1 MWLPWEQRW
10 DNPLSLCTVKM
21 SWRNWCL
28 VSVSG
33 CRDQLAHWS
42 TTWGPAPSFQHGEC
56 SSLSPQGGHFLL
68 CGDLTFPGLLCS
80 LPCVLLLSS
89 KLYPRV
95 CNFWKLL
102 SHITTDNPFCLDS
115 SVSLYLSFS
124 NVTDFL
130 KGSVLGHV
138 TISPLPGVWM
148 LQPYPRIRRCWGQ
161 NRAPFG
167 PSWSVSRS
175 LQIKVIF

>member
-1 MWLPWEQRW
+1 
-10 DNPLSLCTVKM
+10 M
-21 SWRNWCL
+21 SWRNWCH

-33 CRDQLAHWS
+33 CRDQLAHWC
-42 TTWGPAPSFQHGEC
+42 TTWGPALSFQHGEC

-68 CGDLTFPGLLCS
+68 CGDLTFPGLLRS
-80 LPCVLLLSS
+80 LLCVLLLSS

-115 SVSLYLSFS
+115 SVCLYLSFS

-138 TISPLPGVWM
+138 TISPLPWGVDVTTLPKAMEILRPKQGTLWAF
-148 LQPYPRIRRCWGQ
+148 LER
-161 NRAPFG
+161 FK
-167 PSWSVSRS
+167 VSS
-175 LQIKVIF
+175 NKGDILDNKWEIQCF